1 MEKGNIAFFG
11 KELLVTVEHQ
21 AEMKYKHFGE
31 KYWELGKTKL
41 EILIFYKKI
50 YIFGME
56 ISVTGEHQAVI
67 FFSLKI
73 NLRKTF
79 IANKITVL
87 IYFHKQISCTNIFF

>member
-1 MEKGNIAFFG
+1 
-11 KELLVTVEHQ
+11 
-21 AEMKYKHFGE
+21 MKYKHFGE

-79 IANKITVL
+79 ITNQITVL